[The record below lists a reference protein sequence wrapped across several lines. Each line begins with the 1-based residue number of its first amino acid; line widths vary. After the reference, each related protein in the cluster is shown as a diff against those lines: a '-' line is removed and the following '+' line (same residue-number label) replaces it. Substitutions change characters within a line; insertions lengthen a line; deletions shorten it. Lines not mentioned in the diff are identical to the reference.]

1 MYFSTVLSVVSITGV
16 CLYLGIMGYMY
27 FSQRSMVFPGAEADE
42 DARTWVRNE
51 PDASPW
57 AVTMDDGI
65 TLEGAFLDRGPK
77 SAIVLYFSGNAED
90 AVSFI
95 PEAATHLPH
104 VSVAAL
110 NYRGYGKSQGEPTED
125 ALKHDALAIFDA
137 LRQTAGDRPV
147 IVFGRSLGTALAAYT
162 AARRSV
168 QLVIILTPFDSIA
181 AVGQGHYPW
190 LPVRLLLQHD
200 FDVCADARR
209 IHATTLF
216 LIAEEDRTTPP
227 PRAHSIMQEWAAP
240 KTSVVL
246 EGARHNDI
254 IDHPQYWTN
263 IATFL
268 SHSS

>member
-1 MYFSTVLSVVSITGV
+1 MKTRELGCVTSLMPARGLLRWTTVLPLKEHFSIAVPSRLLFCILAVMLKTPCRLYLKRQHIFLMFPSLHSITGDT
-16 CLYLGIMGYMY
+16 
-27 FSQRSMVFPGAEADE
+27 AK
-42 DARTWVRNE
+42 VRE
-51 PDASPW
+51 SP
-57 AVTMDDGI
+57 
-65 TLEGAFLDRGPK
+65 RK
-77 SAIVLYFSGNAED
+77 
-90 AVSFI
+90 
-95 PEAATHLPH
+95 
-104 VSVAAL
+104 
-110 NYRGYGKSQGEPTED
+110 D